1 MLNIDNFYSEVNVDC
16 SKSTTDGTKSQISKL
31 STEYSK
37 NTIKP
42 SDSQSFNDDE
52 SKEETKSRSDGMV
65 SFWGSNIETKS
76 ESWDVYN
83 KANDAIE
90 EGQHTNKININEDF
104 KLPKNLWKTENY
116 EFFEKFD
123 NDEVFIKLT
132 YEFLK

>member
-1 MLNIDNFYSEVNVDC
+1 MLNTDNFYSEVNVNS
-16 SKSTTDGTKSQISKL
+16 SKSTNDGTKSQISKL

-65 SFWGSNIETKS
+65 SFWGSNIETKP
-76 ESWDVYN
+76 ESWDVYS

-90 EGQHTNKININEDF
+90 EGQHTHKVD
-104 KLPKNLWKTENY
+104 
-116 EFFEKFD
+116 
-123 NDEVFIKLT
+123 IK
-132 YEFLK
+132 ERF